1 MLDTPT
7 YVRDAARR
15 IIEETEQRQRLLR
28 HYQRCNAHL
37 FNAHR
42 QCQWCHRM
50 QSDIDAE
57 TLARFIHDTPP
68 ETTDG

>member
-1 MLDTPT
+1 MTPT
-7 YVRDAARR
+7 EIRAAAERTLAGMAHRDKEPCQH
-15 IIEETEQRQRLLR
+15 I
-28 HYQRCNAHL
+28 

-57 TLARFIHDTPP
+57 LLARHVKATLTEDDADRIDAGTV
-68 ETTDG
+68 

>member
-1 MLDTPT
+1 VLDTPA

-15 IIEETEQRQRLLR
+15 IIEETEQRLLR
-28 HYQRCNAHL
+28 AQRCNAHL